1 MRKFSRRA
9 TAAVVGAIVISSLA
23 IGSAAADGPV
33 PQVQPQPHPPGYYG
47 GSVEE
52 RYVYPQPPAIYVY
65 PPPPPVAY
73 YDYGPPPIVILP
85 EPYYRRRHYGLVYGG
100 PSYGER
106 HYPPYVA
113 RGFGRY
119 DRDRGHHRW

>member
-1 MRKFSRRA
+1 MTRRPRRHH
-9 TAAVVGAIVISSLA
+9 TAAFKAKVALAAIKGDRTLA
-23 IGSAAADGPV
+23 
-33 PQVQPQPHPPGYYG
+33 Q
-47 GSVEE
+47 
-52 RYVYPQPPAIYVY
+52 
-65 PPPPPVAY
+65 
-73 YDYGPPPIVILP
+73 L
-85 EPYYRRRHYGLVYGG
+85 YGLVYGG